1 MQKQIQNMVPLNEII
16 EKADSILST
25 QMRKLKQNAKQ
36 SKLNN
41 LNNIII
47 DEMHCG
53 GFRIICMDENISK
66 DDIRM
71 LCENIYN

>member
-1 MQKQIQNMVPLNEII
+1 MVPLSEII
-16 EKADSILST
+16 EKADSILWL
-25 QMRKLKQNAKQ
+25 KWEELKQNAKQ

-71 LCENIYN
+71 LCKSIYN

>member
-1 MQKQIQNMVPLNEII
+1 MSIQNMVPLNEII

-25 QMRKLKQNAKQ
+25 QMRKLKQNAKH

-47 DEMHCG
+47 DEM
-53 GFRIICMDENISK
+53 
-66 DDIRM
+66 